1 MKPELMNAVF
11 NLMLAMAKSEAARD
25 QNPEDAEPKYR
36 PEYIL
41 CDEIWDILAE
51 AGHGAEVIIH
61 KDEPETLYYDDTATQ
76 IDNVHFM
83 NHLSEALDDGYLV
96 TVNGTDIFDLY

>member
-1 MKPELMNAVF
+1 MKPELMDAVF
-11 NLMLAMAKSEAARD
+11 NLILAMAKAETTPDQKPEAD
-25 QNPEDAEPKYR
+25 HR

-61 KDEPETLYYDDTATQ
+61 KENPETLYYNDFATQ
-76 IDNVHFM
+76 TDNVHFM
-83 NHLSEALDDGYLV
+83 SHLSEALDDGYEV
-96 TVNGTDIFDLY
+96 TVNGRNIYDLY